1 MITVPLLNPKFALEV
16 PGVRANFGFAALA
29 PGRRNVFRKH
39 LHA

>member
-1 MITVPLLNPKFALEV
+1 MITMPLLNSKFALEV

-29 PGRRNVFRKH
+29 PALRSVFRKR